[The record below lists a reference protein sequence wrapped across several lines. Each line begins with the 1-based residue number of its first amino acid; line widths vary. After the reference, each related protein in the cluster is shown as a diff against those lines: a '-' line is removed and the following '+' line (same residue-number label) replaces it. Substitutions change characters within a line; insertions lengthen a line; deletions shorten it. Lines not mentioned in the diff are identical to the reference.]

1 VTEINTAEQK
11 KQPPSFGGIQPNN
24 NNKPTKQQRTN
35 KMIINEL
42 TFLINTYNSEPLILK
57 FETLRSLL
65 LFLEKNIDNIE
76 SFQEINI
83 KTIS

>member
-1 VTEINTAEQK
+1 
-11 KQPPSFGGIQPNN
+11 
-24 NNKPTKQQRTN
+24 
-35 KMIINEL
+35 MIINEL

-65 LFLEKNIDNIE
+65 IYLEKNIDNIE